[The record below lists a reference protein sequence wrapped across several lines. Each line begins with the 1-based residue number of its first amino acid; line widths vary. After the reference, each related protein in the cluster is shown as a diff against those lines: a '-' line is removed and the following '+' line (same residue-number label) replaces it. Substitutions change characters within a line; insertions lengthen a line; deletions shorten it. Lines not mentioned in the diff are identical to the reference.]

1 MYSVCC
7 ICSAPSFPEFSFMG
21 ALREVWGKRSI
32 WALLCGNGEMKLGSR
47 LVEEQLSLDHL
58 KEANRAER
66 GLRLGV
72 QKPRRC
78 WGIMP
83 GGVVGGGSL
92 GAKKMEEVGDPS
104 SKLVSSPSFPTP
116 VSSLCFNL
124 DTEQPTT
131 FRVDSPGFGH
141 SVVQYAQ
148 W

>member
-1 MYSVCC
+1 
-7 ICSAPSFPEFSFMG
+7 MG
-21 ALREVWGKRSI
+21 KEVYLGVAL
-32 WALLCGNGEMKLGSR
+32 CNGEMKLGSR

-66 GLRLGV
+66 GLSLGV

-83 GGVVGGGSL
+83 GGDGGGGSL
-92 GAKKMEEVGDPS
+92 GARKMEKVGDPS
-104 SKLVSSPSFPTP
+104 SKLISSPSFPAL

-124 DTEQPTT
+124 DMEQPTT

>member
-1 MYSVCC
+1 
-7 ICSAPSFPEFSFMG
+7 
-21 ALREVWGKRSI
+21 
-32 WALLCGNGEMKLGSR
+32 MKLGSR

-104 SKLVSSPSFPTP
+104 SKLVSSPSFPAP